1 MPLGILGDL
10 WRKEEEEELELE
22 LELELL
28 AIERLDTA
36 IKARYGCM

>member
-10 WRKEEEEELELE
+10 WRKEEEEELE